1 MPEFG
6 EGERGAAFEVSIRG
20 SVQRPQQSRSSGQ
33 GACRPAFGKTRRC
46 CQDTRHILWLR
57 DRPFCRFYVVYC
69 SASVMWKLYIA
80 ATLEKR
86 IAWIS
91 EPVLRL
97 KSRDVV
103 FEIKNTCAIAKK
115 KTHFLLEPLRHRII
129 EKYSVISFYCLVH
142 AISSVLHTRHNR

>member
-1 MPEFG
+1 
-6 EGERGAAFEVSIRG
+6 
-20 SVQRPQQSRSSGQ
+20 
-33 GACRPAFGKTRRC
+33 
-46 CQDTRHILWLR
+46 
-57 DRPFCRFYVVYC
+57 
-69 SASVMWKLYIA
+69 MWKLYIA

-115 KTHFLLEPLRHRII
+115 KRSLGFVKDGKVEAGKVWRSLNKMFLKPMLSGGT
-129 EKYSVISFYCLVH
+129 SVIAVNEKDE
-142 AISSVLHTRHNR
+142 IVGEHT

>member
-1 MPEFG
+1 
-6 EGERGAAFEVSIRG
+6 
-20 SVQRPQQSRSSGQ
+20 
-33 GACRPAFGKTRRC
+33 
-46 CQDTRHILWLR
+46 
-57 DRPFCRFYVVYC
+57 
-69 SASVMWKLYIA
+69 MWKLYIA

-115 KTHFLLEPLRHRII
+115 KKGGPSGRGQPF
-129 EKYSVISFYCLVH
+129 VDISIRVAH
-142 AISSVLHTRHNR
+142 

>member
-115 KTHFLLEPLRHRII
+115 KNTF
-129 EKYSVISFYCLVH
+129 SVGTTE
-142 AISSVLHTRHNR
+142 A

>member
-20 SVQRPQQSRSSGQ
+20 SMQRPQQSRNSDR
-33 GACRPAFGKTRRC
+33 GACRPAFGENEEMLPRQK
-46 CQDTRHILWLR
+46 RHLLWLR

-115 KTHFLLEPLRHRII
+115 KNTF
-129 EKYSVISFYCLVH
+129 SVGTTE
-142 AISSVLHTRHNR
+142 A